1 MKGTDG
7 TQDKHGM
14 QACIT
19 LLVCNLG
26 KSFLLLPKKKILSL
40 GSIVSSVAV
49 LSAYVAILS
58 LQYHHDHADTC
69 SIVSR

>member
-26 KSFLLLPKKKILSL
+26 KSFHLLPKKKDIEFGKHSFKCCSL
-40 GSIVSSVAV
+40 ISLCCNLIITISS
-49 LSAYVAILS
+49 
-58 LQYHHDHADTC
+58 
-69 SIVSR
+69 